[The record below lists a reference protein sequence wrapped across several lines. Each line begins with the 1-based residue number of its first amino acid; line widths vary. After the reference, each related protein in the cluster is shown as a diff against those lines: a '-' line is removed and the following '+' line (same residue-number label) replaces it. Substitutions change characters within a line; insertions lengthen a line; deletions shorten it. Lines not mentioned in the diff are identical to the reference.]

1 MKKLEESIIK
11 DGILIEDRI
20 LKVDSFINYQID
32 VELTNEMGLEF
43 ARIFKYCGATKVLT
57 VETSGL
63 PLAYAVAR
71 HLGDLPLLF
80 AKKNKPNT
88 NIDEDYCAE
97 VRSFTKEVVN
107 QIRVPKKYLNAGEK
121 VLIIDDFLANG
132 KAIMG
137 LSDLVKQAGAELVGA
152 GVVIE
157 KGFQE
162 GGNRIREM
170 GIDLHSLA
178 IVDSMDPESGIVF
191 RREG

>member
-1 MKKLEESIIK
+1 MKKLEERILK

-121 VLIIDDFLANG
+121 VLIIDDFLASG
-132 KAIMG
+132 AASLG
-137 LSDLVKQAGAELVGA
+137 LLDLIDQAGASCVGV
-152 GVVIE
+152 GVAVE
-157 KGFQE
+157 KEFQ
-162 GGNRIREM
+162 GGRAQLEAKGLRVV
-170 GIDLHSLA
+170 SLA
-178 IVDSMDPESGIVF
+178 HITKMKDGKIEF
-191 RREG
+191 HYTE